1 MRRPRSQVGFAALPS
16 VTLLA
21 LLIILSLTLL
31 FRHMLINQDEAS
43 FAQLNLDY
51 QQREDSLMRAIVAI
65 FPGKAIACMKAD
77 HAESE
82 EYSWKRIFSE
92 AVTLSAASERLS
104 PELVES
110 LGVAASRSADVGGHS
125 SVQVESWI
133 TSLSGVADRVTPGT
147 AAFASVFSEP
157 AFAGKVPPRL
167 AMSQALQEAD
177 AVRPIVSLEKQY
189 GTQDSGLLADVTN
202 YPLYNL
208 IPYPNMRF
216 GYAAPGQ
223 PFVAKHNW
231 WAFTVNYG
239 NSARSL
245 AKNYILSLY
254 EIPSQMPI
262 EASTFASIGRHED
275 GTTWSSSQI
284 SIDGTI
290 YAKQLAVEGSFG
302 ASRLAGGSSIDIT
315 DSVSLGGVSVSN
327 SFDALGV
334 REQLQADNGS
344 DSLPVALAA
353 NSGRLAFLP
362 IQPGSLF
369 LQRPPSSPTPTTWQN
384 YAIGAQRCAVTV
396 EALSMV
402 SYENQTP
409 VRIRVRFL
417 SPSSTA
423 MEVILERGNNWPNI
437 FEAGG
442 DVIPFQTEL
451 TDSNRSCL
459 TFRASLFSA
468 WLQTQAG
475 GSTAINSSIH
485 ISTATAA
492 AGADATVREQTA
504 SPTQEDMCVILRSGK
519 DLSDFTRGLSVVS
532 PLRVYVGDDLNDVAV
547 SAPSGSGLPSG
558 SEFYPPMSI
567 FAAEVRVGT
576 TSFTRPIEVI
586 GQLGTLVTGGTSNWK
601 PLDIKSGADDAVH
614 AEMIN
619 AQLAPLRSPA
629 ELPPVHQMN
638 WLVVIEEILSD

>member
-1 MRRPRSQVGFAALPS
+1 MKHGRSQSGFAAMPS

-21 LLIILSLTLL
+21 LLITVSLTLL
-31 FRHMLINQDEAS
+31 FRHMLINQEEAAA
-43 FAQLNLDY
+43 AQLHLDY
-51 QQREDSLMRAIVAI
+51 HQREDSLMRAIVAI

-77 HAESE
+77 HAASE
-82 EYSWKRIFSE
+82 DYSWKRIFAE
-92 AVTLSAASERLS
+92 AVGLSASSERLS
-104 PELVES
+104 PELAEG
-110 LGVAASRSADVGGHS
+110 LGVSAVRSADVGGHAS
-125 SVQVESWI
+125 AQIESWI
-133 TSLSGVADRVTPGT
+133 TSLDGSAERVTPGC
-147 AAFASVFSEP
+147 AAYEAVFSGA
-157 AFAGKVPPRL
+157 AFAGKMPPRL
-167 AMSQALQEAD
+167 SMSQALQDAD
-177 AVRPIVSLEKQY
+177 AVRPIVSLEKQHVS
-189 GTQDSGLLADVTN
+189 QAAGLLADVTR

-223 PFVAKHNW
+223 PFVAKRNW

-239 NSARSL
+239 NSTRSL
-245 AKNYILSLY
+245 AKHYILSLY

-315 DSVSLGGVSVSN
+315 DSVSLGGVSVN
-327 SFDALGV
+327 NTFDALGV
-334 REQLQADNGS
+334 REQMQADSGS

-369 LQRPPSSPTPTTWQN
+369 LQRPPSSPAPTVWQN
-384 YAIGAQRCAVTV
+384 YAIGAQRCGVTV

-417 SPSSTA
+417 SPAATA
-423 MEVILERGNNWPNI
+423 MEVILERGINWPSI

-442 DVIPFQTEL
+442 DSVPFQTEL

-459 TFRASLFSA
+459 TFRASLFNA
-468 WLQTQAG
+468 WLQAHGG
-475 GSTAINSSIH
+475 GSTELNNSIH
-485 ISTATAA
+485 FSTSTS
-492 AGADATVREQTA
+492 GEDVTVRLPGV
-504 SPTQEDMCVILRSGK
+504 SPSPEDMCVILRSGK
-519 DLSDFTRGLSVVS
+519 DLTSYTRGLSVVS
-532 PLRVYVGDDLNDVAV
+532 PLRVYVGDDLNDVATSV
-547 SAPSGSGLPSG
+547 PAGAGLPPG
-558 SEFYPPMSI
+558 SEYYPPMSI

-586 GQLGTLVTGGTSNWK
+586 GQLGTLVSGGASNWK

-619 AQLAPLRSPA
+619 AQLSPLRSPA

-638 WLVVIEEILSD
+638 WLVVIEEILPD

>member
-1 MRRPRSQVGFAALPS
+1 MKHGRSQSGFAAMPS

-21 LLIILSLTLL
+21 LLITVSLTLL
-31 FRHMLINQDEAS
+31 FRHMLINQEEAAV
-43 FAQLNLDY
+43 AQLNLDY
-51 QQREDSLMRAIVAI
+51 HQREDSLMRAIVAI

-77 HAESE
+77 HAASE
-82 EYSWKRIFSE
+82 DYSWKRIFSE
-92 AVTLSAASERLS
+92 AVGLSASSERLS
-104 PELVES
+104 PELAEA
-110 LGVAASRSADVGGHS
+110 LGVSAVRSADVGGHAS
-125 SVQVESWI
+125 AQIESWI
-133 TSLSGVADRVTPGT
+133 TSLDGSAERVTPGC
-147 AAFASVFSEP
+147 AAYEAVFSGA
-157 AFAGKVPPRL
+157 AFAGKMPPRL
-167 AMSQALQEAD
+167 GMSQALQDAD
-177 AVRPIVSLEKQY
+177 AVRPIVSLEKQHVS
-189 GTQDSGLLADVTN
+189 QVAGLLADVTR

-223 PFVAKHNW
+223 PFVAKRNW

-239 NSARSL
+239 NSTRSL
-245 AKNYILSLY
+245 AKHYILSLY

-302 ASRLAGGSSIDIT
+302 ATRLAGGTSIDIT

-327 SFDALGV
+327 TFDALGV
-334 REQLQADNGS
+334 REQMQADSGS

-369 LQRPPSSPTPTTWQN
+369 LQRPPSSPVPTVWQN
-384 YAIGAQRCAVTV
+384 YAIGAQRCAVSV

-417 SPSSTA
+417 SPAATA
-423 MEVILERGNNWPNI
+423 MEVILERGINWPSI
-437 FEAGG
+437 FEASG
-442 DVIPFQTEL
+442 DTMPFQTEL

-459 TFRASLFSA
+459 TFRASLFNA
-468 WLQTQAG
+468 WLQAHGG
-475 GSTAINSSIH
+475 GSTELNNSIH
-485 ISTATAA
+485 FSTSTS
-492 AGADATVREQTA
+492 GEDVTVRLPGV
-504 SPTQEDMCVILRSGK
+504 SPSPEDMCVILRSGK
-519 DLSDFTRGLSVVS
+519 DLTSYTRGLSVVS
-532 PLRVYVGDDLNDVAV
+532 PLRVYVGDDLNDVAASV
-547 SAPSGSGLPSG
+547 PAGSGLPPG
-558 SEFYPPMSI
+558 SEYYPPMSI

-586 GQLGTLVTGGTSNWK
+586 GQLGTLVTGGASNWK

-619 AQLAPLRSPA
+619 AQLSPLRSPA

-638 WLVVIEEILSD
+638 WLVVIEEILPD

>member
-1 MRRPRSQVGFAALPS
+1 MKPGRSQSGFAAMPT

-21 LLIILSLTLL
+21 LLITLSLTLL
-31 FRHMLINQDEAS
+31 FRHMLINQEEAAA
-43 FAQLNLDY
+43 AQLNLDY

-77 HAESE
+77 HAASE
-82 EYSWKRIFSE
+82 DYSWKRIFSE
-92 AVTLSAASERLS
+92 AVGLSAASERLS
-104 PELVES
+104 PELIEG
-110 LGVAASRSADVGGHS
+110 LGMSASRSADVGGHAS
-125 SVQVESWI
+125 AQVESWI
-133 TSLSGVADRVTPGT
+133 TSLDGTAERVTPGS
-147 AAFASVFSEP
+147 AAYEFVFSGA
-157 AFAGKVPPRL
+157 AFAGKMPPRL
-167 AMSQALQEAD
+167 SMSQALQDAD
-177 AVRPIVSLEKQY
+177 AVRPIVSLEKQH
-189 GTQDSGLLADVTN
+189 GSQVAGLLADVTR

-223 PFVAKHNW
+223 PFVAKRNW

-239 NSARSL
+239 NSTRSL
-245 AKNYILSLY
+245 TKNYILSLY

-302 ASRLAGGSSIDIT
+302 ATRLAGGTGIDIT

-327 SFDALGV
+327 TFDALGV
-334 REQLQADNGS
+334 REQMQADSGS
-344 DSLPVALAA
+344 DSLPVAIAA

-369 LQRPPSSPTPTTWQN
+369 LQRPPSSPTPTIWQN
-384 YAIGAQRCAVTV
+384 YAIGAQRCGVTV

-417 SPSSTA
+417 SPSATA
-423 MEVILERGNNWPNI
+423 MEVILERGSNWPNI

-442 DVIPFQTEL
+442 DAVPFQTEL
-451 TDSNRSCL
+451 TDSNRSCI

-468 WLQTQAG
+468 WLQANGG
-475 GSTAINSSIH
+475 GSTELNNSIH
-485 ISTATAA
+485 FSTSTS
-492 AGADATVREQTA
+492 GEDVTVRLPGA
-504 SPTQEDMCVILRSGK
+504 SPSPEDMCVILRAGK
-519 DLSDFTRGLSVVS
+519 DLTSYTRGLSIVS
-532 PLRVYVGDDLNDVAV
+532 PLRVYVGDDLNDVAASV
-547 SAPSGSGLPSG
+547 PAGSGLPSG

-586 GQLGTLVTGGTSNWK
+586 GQLGTLITGGTSNWK

-619 AQLAPLRSPA
+619 ARLSPLRSPA

-638 WLVVIEEILSD
+638 WLVVIEEILPD

>member
-1 MRRPRSQVGFAALPS
+1 
-16 VTLLA
+16 
-21 LLIILSLTLL
+21 
-31 FRHMLINQDEAS
+31 
-43 FAQLNLDY
+43 
-51 QQREDSLMRAIVAI
+51 
-65 FPGKAIACMKAD
+65 
-77 HAESE
+77 
-82 EYSWKRIFSE
+82 
-92 AVTLSAASERLS
+92 
-104 PELVES
+104 
-110 LGVAASRSADVGGHS
+110 
-125 SVQVESWI
+125 
-133 TSLSGVADRVTPGT
+133 
-147 AAFASVFSEP
+147 
-157 AFAGKVPPRL
+157 
-167 AMSQALQEAD
+167 MSQALQDAD

-369 LQRPPSSPTPTTWQN
+369 LQRPPSSPAPTTWQN

-417 SPSSTA
+417 SPTATA
-423 MEVILERGNNWPNI
+423 MEVILERGSNWPNI

-442 DVIPFQTEL
+442 DAVPFQTEL

-459 TFRASLFSA
+459 TFRASLFGA
-468 WLQTQAG
+468 WLAGEWQAAQP
-475 GSTAINSSIH
+475 SINSSIH
-485 ISTATAA
+485 FSTCNCTGERRMPRSGCRARHRA
-492 AGADATVREQTA
+492 
-504 SPTQEDMCVILRSGK
+504 PEDMCVILRAGK
-519 DLSDFTRGLSVVS
+519 DLSSYTRGLSIVS
-532 PLRVYVGDDLNDVAV
+532 PLRVYVGDDLNDVAT
-547 SAPSGSGLPSG
+547 SAPAGSGLPSG

-586 GQLGTLVTGGTSNWK
+586 GQLGTLVTGGASNWK

-619 AQLAPLRSPA
+619 AQLSPLRSPA

-638 WLVVIEEILSD
+638 WLVVIEEILPD